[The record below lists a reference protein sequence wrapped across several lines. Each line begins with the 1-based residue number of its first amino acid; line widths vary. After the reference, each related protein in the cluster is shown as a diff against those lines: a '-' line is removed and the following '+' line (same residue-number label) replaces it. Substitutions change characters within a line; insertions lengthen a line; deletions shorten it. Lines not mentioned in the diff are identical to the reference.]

1 MVVGKVPVDFFL
13 VPNQNFFAAVA
24 ADFRFGPQKA
34 PDNSAQVGV
43 VHDVFHLLFFFSC
56 ANTKKKWT
64 VPKILILV

>member
-43 VHDVFHLLFFFSC
+43 VHDFHLLFFFSC
-56 ANTKKKWT
+56 ANTKKNGQF
-64 VPKILILV
+64 PRF